1 MHRCLIFSLFRFS
14 EETYKHTHLLS
25 NVAGEDLLAI
35 AADQPF
41 RFPATFTFVVRA
53 FSGWVWMT
61 KSTISC
67 ILKCNCLPLMV
78 NFSYWQFWM
87 GLGKDLT
94 QDLTSLRLPN
104 RESWSCGSLAVS
116 LYTKTHKCWWL
127 TGLFCRYAL
136 ELLRFREA
144 GIEVFMKASFLILL
158 LYFIIILAF
167 ILFANYH
174 LVVQDLRKRWQRQ
187 ASAFN
192 NLFRQADRVE
202 KLAEVI
208 QRLVTN
214 LQNFSSPKNFH
225 SWIASRASNFFHF
238 MLHILFPVLHLH
250 PRAGTRWSQAT
261 RANFGVWEGIQKSCK
276 HAKNNWKCKAIS

>member
-116 LYTKTHKCWWL
+116 LYTKHTSVDDWL
-127 TGLFCRYAL
+127 ACFADMPWSYLGFEKLAL
-136 ELLRFREA
+136 KYSWRQ
-144 GIEVFMKASFLILL
+144 ASWYCYCILL
-158 LYFIIILAF
+158 L
-167 ILFANYH
+167 
-174 LVVQDLRKRWQRQ
+174 
-187 ASAFN
+187 S
-192 NLFRQADRVE
+192 
-202 KLAEVI
+202 
-208 QRLVTN
+208 
-214 LQNFSSPKNFH
+214 
-225 SWIASRASNFFHF
+225 
-238 MLHILFPVLHLH
+238 
-250 PRAGTRWSQAT
+250 
-261 RANFGVWEGIQKSCK
+261 
-276 HAKNNWKCKAIS
+276 